1 MKMIRNVFGALALV
15 ALSAGAYAHG
25 NGNGVGGG
33 VVIGGAA
40 AGYAGSVTGSAGSY
54 SSGNAVAA
62 TQVNGYGSSF
72 QHTDGFTGGTATV
85 GGSVNHLG
93 AQVVTGTTQVAQV
106 NSYGSVSGNA
116 PIEVAGGLIAN
127 GTGGL
132 GKTDTYAGG
141 TANFAT
147 GAIGGVIG
155 IGGAAGI
162 FGF

>member
-1 MKMIRNVFGALALV
+1 MKMIRNTVGALALV
-15 ALSAGAYAHG
+15 ALSM
-25 NGNGVGGG
+25 GVASASGLGGG
-33 VVIGGAA
+33 LVIGGAA

-72 QHTDGFTGGTATV
+72 QHTDGFTAGTATV

-106 NSYGSVSGNA
+106 NSYGNVSGNA

-132 GKTDTYAGG
+132 GKTDTF
-141 TANFAT
+141 ANGNAHFAT

-155 IGGAAGI
+155 IGAAAGI